1 MAAAQ
6 NILVKWASEPLLSTT
21 AIVQVK
27 CYLGSDAQSQVGCL
41 VTR

>member
-6 NILVKWASEPLLSTT
+6 NILVKWTIEPLLSTT

-41 VTR
+41 ATR